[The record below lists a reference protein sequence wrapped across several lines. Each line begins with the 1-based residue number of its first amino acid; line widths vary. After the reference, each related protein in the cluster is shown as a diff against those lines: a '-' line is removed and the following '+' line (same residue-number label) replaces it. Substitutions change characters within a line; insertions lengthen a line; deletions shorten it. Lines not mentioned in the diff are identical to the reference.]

1 MPTLKRLLV
10 VLGNQLFPWKELQNC
25 LDDPASVRVYM
36 AEDWE
41 LCTFQRHHRQKIVLF
56 LAAMRSYRD
65 ELREH
70 GVKVQYTQL
79 DGLHGPE
86 LRKTYETRL
95 GAYLDATTSPNVDE
109 LIVWEIEDK
118 WFEARIEAFAAQR
131 GLKRTVL
138 PSPMFLTSRGEF
150 SDYIESTSGG
160 GRAGRPFMAKF
171 YERQR
176 KRLEVMVDAQGQPV
190 GGRWSFDEDNRQ
202 KLPGKIEVPATDWAE
217 PTEHVEAVKTL
228 VAERFSDHPG
238 GLEDFGWPTTR
249 RQALAWLR
257 QFLDE
262 RFADFG
268 AYEDA
273 LSDRDPVLFH
283 SALSPMM
290 NLGLITPSEVLDR
303 ALERAAS
310 AGVPMNSLEGFVR
323 QVIGWREFI
332 RGVYRQYEQEDETN
346 NFWGHTRTLKPCWYD
361 GTTGLRPLDDVIRKA
376 NRFGWT
382 HHIERLMV
390 MGNLF
395 NLCEVR
401 PAQAYDWFMCMYV
414 DSSDWV
420 MSPNV
425 YGMGLMSDGGVF
437 ATKPYICGSNYLVKM
452 SDCYK
457 KREDWCE
464 TMDGLYWRFV
474 DKHRDFFAGN
484 ARLSMMLG
492 TLDRMDADKKQQRF
506 ALAEA
511 FIGRV
516 TEAD

>member
-1 MPTLKRLLV
+1 MPSSKKLVV
-10 VLGNQLFPWKELQNC
+10 VLGNQLFPYAELKKH
-25 LDDPASVRVYM
+25 LGEDPAGVRVYM

-41 LCTFQRHHRQKIVLF
+41 LCMFQKHHQQKIVLF
-56 LAAMRSYRD
+56 LAAMRSYAD

-70 GVKVQYTQL
+70 GVTVQYTKLGEL
-79 DGLHGPE
+79 DDDE
-86 LRKTYETRL
+86 VDRTYETRL
-95 GAYLDATTSPNVDE
+95 SDYLDETKSLQVDE

-118 WFEARIEAFAAQR
+118 WFEARVEAFAEQR
-131 GLKRTVL
+131 GLKLTVL
-138 PSPMFLTSRGEF
+138 PSPMFVTSRGEF
-150 SDYIESTSGG
+150 EDYLEATSGG

-176 KRLEVMVDAQGQPV
+176 KRLRVMVDGDGKPDGGQ
-190 GGRWSFDEDNRQ
+190 WSFDEDNRK
-202 KLPGKIEVPATDWAE
+202 KLPKNVDVPETDWAQ
-217 PTEHVEAVKTL
+217 PTEHVEAVKRL
-228 VAERFSDHPG
+228 VAERFKEHPG
-238 GLEDFGWPTTR
+238 TLDNFWLPTTR

-290 NLGLITPSEVLDR
+290 NLGLITPREIVDR
-303 ALERAAS
+303 ALEHAAKHDI
-310 AGVPMNSLEGFVR
+310 PINSLEGFVR
-323 QVIGWREFI
+323 QIIGWREFI
-332 RGVYRQYEQEDETN
+332 RGVYRQYERADETK
-346 NFWGHTRTLKPCWYD
+346 NFWGHTRKLKPCWYD

-376 NRFGWT
+376 NAYGWT

-395 NLCEVR
+395 NLCEVE
-401 PAQAYDWFMCMYV
+401 PQQAYDWFMCMFV

-452 SDCYK
+452 ADCYK
-457 KREDWCE
+457 KSEDWCE

-474 DKHRDFFAGN
+474 DRHRDFFGSN
-484 ARLSMMLG
+484 PRMSMMLG
-492 TLDRMDADKKQQRF
+492 TLNKMSDEKRETRF

-511 FIGRV
+511 FIERV
-516 TEAD
+516 TR